1 VVTDPDG
8 IVRRLPDPA
17 SGRGLLSFAVAGHR
31 LAVPECAGGQAADD
45 GNADELSQSQL
56 DSGGFDYLTIL
67 LPGRKQRVIPV
78 GEAMSTVVQ
87 YRGRGGPHGGSFRY
101 VSAADV
107 LTGRAPADL
116 LNGTVVLIG
125 TTAPGLV
132 DLRATPVNPEYP
144 GWKFTPT

>member
-1 VVTDPDG
+1 
-8 IVRRLPDPA
+8 
-17 SGRGLLSFAVAGHR
+17 
-31 LAVPECAGGQAADD
+31 
-45 GNADELSQSQL
+45 
-56 DSGGFDYLTIL
+56 
-67 LPGRKQRVIPV
+67 
-78 GEAMSTVVQ
+78 MSTVVQ